1 MYSPTCSRDYN
12 PFYNLLLRLQS
23 FLQLVPLICAPGIVC
38 FVSLAHRLVIPLAL
52 FLFPTPLWYTTTHIV
67 VSLWIIAGSPFFCS
81 SGTVRRK
88 LVNKGIHLVCV
99 FSTHINSYGAN
110 GPVEDRQIVRYCT
123 GPRAVATNREKT
135 LAMLRAYSTNK
146 RL

>member
-99 FSTHINSYGAN
+99 FSTYIKRRPCHSSTIKYATKVHFCIFYLSIL
-110 GPVEDRQIVRYCT
+110 RLVR
-123 GPRAVATNREKT
+123 
-135 LAMLRAYSTNK
+135 M
-146 RL
+146 

>member
-1 MYSPTCSRDYN
+1 MYSPTCCWDYN

-99 FSTHINSYGAN
+99 FSTYTKRRPCYSSTKLANAQLFFAYVFFLFFRAQSYIEF
-110 GPVEDRQIVRYCT
+110 VHK
-123 GPRAVATNREKT
+123 AVT
-135 LAMLRAYSTNK
+135 LLMV
-146 RL
+146 